1 MQKRRILMKKTN
13 IFLVVVT
20 IALAITLAVSLFF
33 NAFPHN
39 CEEYLENSKH
49 DVVSDSIS
57 DTTPATE
64 KDVPEAP
71 YEEPTSED
79 KHLYCYEFLDTAM
92 AHVDW
97 IDGERFLN
105 GYIRFLED
113 SITASNAKELNVE
126 EYWKMMSVFAG
137 VSETMLSR
145 NDELFDDVVY
155 TSWLNLTY
163 RAETT
168 KCNKSAFASEY
179 QDIIENEVKVLKD
192 FAKNPTVFPFEV
204 RW

>member
-1 MQKRRILMKKTN
+1 MQKRRSLMKKTN
-13 IFLVVVT
+13 IFLVVAT
-20 IALAITLAVSLFF
+20 IVLAITLAVSLFF
-33 NAFPHN
+33 NAFPHD

-49 DVVSDSIS
+49 NIVSDSIS

-64 KDVPEAP
+64 EDVPDAP
-71 YEEPTSED
+71 SEEPTSED
-79 KHLYCYEFLDTAM
+79 EHLYCYEYIDTAM

-113 SITASNAKELNVE
+113 SITASNANELNVE
-126 EYWKMMSVFAG
+126 EYWKMMSIFAG

-145 NDELFDDVVY
+145 NDELFDDVIY

-168 KCNKSAFASEY
+168 KCNESAFTSEY
-179 QDIIENEVKVLKD
+179 QDIIGNEVKTLKN